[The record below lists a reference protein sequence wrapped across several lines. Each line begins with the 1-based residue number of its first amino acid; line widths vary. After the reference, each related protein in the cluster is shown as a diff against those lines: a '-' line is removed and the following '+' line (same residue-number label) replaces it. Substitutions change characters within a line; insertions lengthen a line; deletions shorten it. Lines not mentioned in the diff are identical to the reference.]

1 MHNLPAGSL
10 AVLVFPSFDL
20 KADFPAE
27 QSGIHRYKMVN
38 CLSSLKNS
46 IRSRVSCDHLDD
58 RVVFIKLIQVTVC
71 QMLSVWFV
79 ETYRFIEKKY

>member
-1 MHNLPAGSL
+1 M
-10 AVLVFPSFDL
+10 
-20 KADFPAE
+20 
-27 QSGIHRYKMVN
+27 
-38 CLSSLKNS
+38 LKNS

-79 ETYRFIEKKY
+79 ETYRFIEKKSIYRFSFFSAIARLKG

>member
-1 MHNLPAGSL
+1 M
-10 AVLVFPSFDL
+10 
-20 KADFPAE
+20 
-27 QSGIHRYKMVN
+27 
-38 CLSSLKNS
+38 LKNS

-79 ETYRFIEKKY
+79 ETYRFIEKKSIYRFSSFSAIARLKG